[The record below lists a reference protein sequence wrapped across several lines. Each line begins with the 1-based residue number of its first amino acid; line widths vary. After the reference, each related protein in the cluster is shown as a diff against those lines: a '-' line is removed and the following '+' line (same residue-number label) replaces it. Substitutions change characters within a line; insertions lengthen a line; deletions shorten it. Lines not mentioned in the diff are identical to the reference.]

1 MPTQLEIPLMTTIKP
16 SQQAER
22 LEIVQ
27 RAARHVL
34 DWGSHMPAGFGTMEI
49 FPTDLPT
56 AKVNS
61 SEYTWRGQIAWCWA
75 KAGWLEQ
82 KISGQGTQK
91 HWVYKLK
98 PKGRRPLEK
107 IAQDPVAASFYVSI
121 KRPTTAGVDYP
132 AEWYQAPP
140 TRGLD
145 VESKPEHDGV
155 LMLKDLS
162 EEDLEGEG
170 PEDKPPGRPPSREV
184 EETTA
189 AQAPGLEGV
198 VASFLEQNFRALE
211 AVIGTLGEIKKEVKA
226 QSDLV
231 LEAAQKLERSA
242 SKDDVAGAAAEIAS
256 VLARKPQA
264 DPGALAGVHTMFTQ
278 IQQIHQKFATELAT
292 IAERRKVDDDALAE
306 RIGKSVVE
314 SLRKSLEKDISKA
327 TSAAVVASEAVDMI
341 AANARTQLGKFR
353 DEALAAIVA
362 KKPKGK
368 SESLGEK
375 LEVLEARASEIEDRM
390 NELAEG
396 TDAIDASLVSLAVEM
411 KRSTQAVAEAN
422 ARALD
427 TASELV
433 SAARTIVKEMLDVG
447 MERAAAGGQSF
458 NVIRTKAIGAID
470 RLNETEDRVNQRS
483 APTGAALIKP
493 PTSISSLGS
502 GLMPVGSADSSDD
515 EDDDEDES

>member
-1 MPTQLEIPLMTTIKP
+1 MTAIKP

-27 RAARHVL
+27 RAARHLL
-34 DWGSHMPAGFGTMEI
+34 DAAPQRSEGFGTMEI
-49 FPTDLPT
+49 FPPDLAN

-75 KAGWLEQ
+75 KAGWLDQ

-98 PKGRRPLEK
+98 PKGRRSLEK
-107 IAQDPVAASFYVSI
+107 IAEDPVAASFYVSI
-121 KRPTTAGVDYP
+121 KRPTTAGADYP

-145 VESKPEHDGV
+145 AEVESLKAKPKVEPKV
-155 LMLKDLS
+155 
-162 EEDLEGEG
+162 EEDAPLDPNEDG
-170 PEDKPPGRPPSREV
+170 PREV
-184 EETTA
+184 SATQAEA
-189 AQAPGLEGV
+189 ASMQAAGSTGLEGV

-211 AVIGTLGEIKKEVKA
+211 AVIGSLGEIKKEVKA

-242 SKDDVAGAAAEIAS
+242 SKEDVAQAAAEIAS

-264 DPGALAGVHTMFTQ
+264 DPGALSGVHTMFTQ
-278 IQQIHQKFATELAT
+278 IQQIQQKFATELAT

-306 RIGKSVVE
+306 KIGKSVVE

-353 DEALAAIVA
+353 DEALAAIAA
-362 KKPKGK
+362 KKPKSK
-368 SESLGEK
+368 SESVGEK
-375 LEVLEARASEIEDRM
+375 LEVLEARAAQIEDRM

-396 TDAIDASLVSLAVEM
+396 TDAIDASLISLAVEM
-411 KRSTQAVAEAN
+411 KKSTHAVSEAN

-433 SAARTIVKEMLDVG
+433 AAARTIVKEMMDVG

-458 NVIRTKAIGAID
+458 NVIRTKAIGAIE

-483 APTGAALIKP
+483 MPTGAALVMA
-493 PTSISSLGS
+493 PTSISSLG
-502 GLMPVGSADSSDD
+502 GGFVPIGNADASDG